1 MSDSELYV
9 ISEILLYRAVQ
20 FEGSVKD
27 SGLNKVEQPY
37 RCIPVQINDLLTCYT
52 MPQINDSRLAAIP
65 AFVRFQHSET

>member
-27 SGLNKVEQPY
+27 SGLNKVEQ
-37 RCIPVQINDLLTCYT
+37 
-52 MPQINDSRLAAIP
+52 
-65 AFVRFQHSET
+65 